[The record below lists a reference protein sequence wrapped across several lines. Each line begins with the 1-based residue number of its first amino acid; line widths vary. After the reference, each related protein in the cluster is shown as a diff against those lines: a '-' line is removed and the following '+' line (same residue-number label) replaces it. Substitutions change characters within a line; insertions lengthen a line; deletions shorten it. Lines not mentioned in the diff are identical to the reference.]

1 MYFARRLKTILKLW
15 SNRLKP
21 LEMIPMTTLP
31 LLFKPSNCYENII
44 LLEVFTVYSMTII
57 MLAYDF
63 KPIK

>member
-1 MYFARRLKTILKLW
+1 LKTNLELW

-21 LEMIPMTTLP
+21 LELMRIINSVEMPVV
-31 LLFKPSNCYENII
+31 FEPSNCYENII

>member
-1 MYFARRLKTILKLW
+1 MQIINNIEKGL
-15 SNRLKP
+15 
-21 LEMIPMTTLP
+21 PMTTLP